1 MRYFGSFES
10 YALFL
15 YKSKTSVTQI
25 VPPQPNYPTKITL
38 ARVACLWL
46 SLVTQRGLSPAEER
60 GRCVTRLHIDREG
73 DYCVCETN
81 TA

>member
-25 VPPQPNYPTKITL
+25 VPPQPN
-38 ARVACLWL
+38 
-46 SLVTQRGLSPAEER
+46 
-60 GRCVTRLHIDREG
+60 HI
-73 DYCVCETN
+73 YIKLISYVQFSHPN
-81 TA
+81 LL

>member
-1 MRYFGSFES
+1 MRYFGSFGS

-15 YKSKTSVTQI
+15 YKSK
-25 VPPQPNYPTKITL
+25 
-38 ARVACLWL
+38 WL